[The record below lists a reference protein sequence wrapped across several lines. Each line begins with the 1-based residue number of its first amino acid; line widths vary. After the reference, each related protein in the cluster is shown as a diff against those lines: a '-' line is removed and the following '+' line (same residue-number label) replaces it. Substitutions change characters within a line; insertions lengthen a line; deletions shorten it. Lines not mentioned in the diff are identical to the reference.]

1 MKQFFL
7 FLFCLI
13 NGAVNA
19 QDITGNAIVLGHT
32 DSIQSKILNEK
43 RTVWVHLPAGA
54 NNPNNAGL
62 RYPVVYVLDGSE
74 HFASVSGII
83 QYLSEANGNMICPD
97 MIVVGINNTD
107 RTRDLTPTSS
117 HLDYENK
124 PTNSFKTSGG
134 GEKFTAFI
142 ERELVPYIE
151 SKYPAAPFRMLIGH
165 SFGGLTAVNILIN
178 HTDLFNAYTII
189 DPSMWWDNN
198 KLLKQAHDVL
208 SQKSFAD
215 KYVFMGIANTMP
227 ASDDTAHAHR
237 DTSAKTN
244 HIRSILNLADEF
256 KHNPNNGLTFS
267 YKYYNDDNHNSSP
280 LIAEYDA
287 FRFLFSYYKLP
298 KETDAAL
305 YDASAKLDV
314 AAVIEAHYADVS
326 KHMGYKLLPPETIL
340 DAMGHDYLEV
350 NLNERALALFTL
362 NTKYYPGNAGVY
374 VAMGDYY
381 TVKKDKEK
389 AVELYN
395 KALKLK
401 DDPKTREK
409 LSKILMSSQ

>member
-1 MKQFFL
+1 MKRIFL
-7 FLFCLI
+7 FLFCLTSI
-13 NGAVNA
+13 AANA
-19 QDITGNAIVLGHT
+19 QDIVGNAIVLGHT
-32 DSIQSKILNEK
+32 DSIRSIILNEK
-43 RTVWVHLPAGA
+43 RTFWVHLPAGA

-74 HFASVSGII
+74 HFAAVSGII

-107 RTRDLTPTSS
+107 RTRDLTPTNS
-117 HLDYENK
+117 HFDYENK
-124 PTNSFKTSGG
+124 PTGSFKTSGG

-142 ERELVPYIE
+142 EKELMPYIE
-151 SKYPAAPFRMLIGH
+151 SKYPSAPFRMLIGH

-178 HTDLFNAYTII
+178 HTDLFNAYAII
-189 DPSMWWDNN
+189 DPSMWWDSH
-198 KLLKQAHDVL
+198 KLLKQADDVL
-208 SQKSFAD
+208 SKKSFAG

-227 ASDDTAHAHR
+227 AGDDTAHAHR

-256 KHNPNNGLTFS
+256 KRNPNNGLTFN

-298 KETDAAL
+298 KEIDDAL
-305 YDASAKLDV
+305 YDAAAKLDV
-314 AAVIEAHYADVS
+314 AAVIEDHYADVS
-326 KHMGYKLLPPETIL
+326 KRMGYKLLPPESIL
-340 DAMGHDYLEV
+340 NAMGHDYIEV
-350 NLNERALALFTL
+350 NLYDRALAVFTL
-362 NTKYYPGNAGVY
+362 NAKYYPGSAGTFA
-374 VAMGDYY
+374 AMGDYY
-381 TVKKDKEK
+381 AVKKDNEK
-389 AVELYN
+389 AVEFYR

-401 DDPKTREK
+401 DDPATRDK
-409 LSKILMSSQ
+409 MNKIMPQK